1 MFGSPDAATAMVVA
15 AFFIAV
21 LLALLSYHAHL
32 RHYVNWG
39 IGLLVVAVVLA
50 LLTRA
55 LAHPGPGSA
64 LMLMILTVAVMLV
77 LLTYQSRVWAHAVW
91 WLGVLMFL
99 LALPFLGAG
108 RGDLTFLALIG
119 GPGLLMLV
127 ALLHP
132 EVPAY
137 YSRIGAPDVPEQI
150 TAAEMR
156 VERSRYTRLAGM
168 LTVASLAAVWLFG
181 GVPQV
186 EVVQAFVPQPVDQAA
201 AARGADLFQ
210 QYGCMACH
218 SVTSTEPG
226 VGPALRGLYGRR
238 ERLTNG
244 ATVVADAEYIA
255 ESIAQPDAKIVNG
268 YSQGVMASAVA
279 PYLTEIRQPNVL
291 NALVEYVKSLK

>member
-1 MFGSPDAATAMVVA
+1 
-15 AFFIAV
+15 
-21 LLALLSYHAHL
+21 
-32 RHYVNWG
+32 
-39 IGLLVVAVVLA
+39 
-50 LLTRA
+50 
-55 LAHPGPGSA
+55 
-64 LMLMILTVAVMLV
+64 
-77 LLTYQSRVWAHAVW
+77 
-91 WLGVLMFL
+91 
-99 LALPFLGAG
+99 LPFLGAG
-108 RGDLTFLALIG
+108 RGDLAFLALIG

-127 ALLHP
+127 AVLHP

-168 LTVASLAAVWLFG
+168 LTVASLAAVWLSG

-201 AARGADLFQ
+201 AARGAELFQ

-238 ERLTNG
+238 ERLTTG

-268 YSQGVMASAVA
+268 YSQGVMASAIA
-279 PYLTEIRQPNVL
+279 PSLAELRQPNVL